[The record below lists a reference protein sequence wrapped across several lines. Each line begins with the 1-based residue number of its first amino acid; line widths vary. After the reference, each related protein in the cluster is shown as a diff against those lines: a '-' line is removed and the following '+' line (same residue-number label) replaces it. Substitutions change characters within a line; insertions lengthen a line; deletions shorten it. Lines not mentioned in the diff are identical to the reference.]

1 VWLQL
6 GLTISAKHINC
17 SVPVAAAAGCL
28 QVAELPREDVVRLLR
43 TELLA
48 DLDLGQ
54 HQCQQLLDAIGL
66 DGCASLTIGQIRQ
79 ALLKFMAS
87 SYSSDHEFDQDY
99 DYPDMEARPCKGK
112 QVAFAGLGSAG
123 ADSRDREAE
132 EAGADAVV
140 EVLPAGTAGGTM
152 AQRTQSATSIYSQ
165 GAAIQIATLSCWS
178 HWLCISMHLAP
189 LP

>member
-1 VWLQL
+1 MYLL
-6 GLTISAKHINC
+6 LLLRC
-17 SVPVAAAAGCL
+17 M

-48 DLDLGQ
+48 DLDLGE

-99 DYPDMEARPCKGK
+99 DYPDMEARPGKGK
-112 QVAFAGLGSAG
+112 QVAFAGLSSAG
-123 ADSRDREAE
+123 ADSRDRETGE
-132 EAGADAVV
+132 GGADAVV

-165 GAAIQIATLSCWS
+165 GAACQTDPILLVSMLVYIDAPGVVPTTSA
-178 HWLCISMHLAP
+178 CIVAARC
-189 LP
+189 